1 MFHFWSSIVNQFD
14 CLFVNFE
21 RIIFSMKKLPCY
33 HAFLCECPKI
43 DPDPYYHLSPLFC
56 MFFIFSI
63 YRFCCLHTHT
73 YVLFAIWI
81 VVVVVFFFD
90 DKFRIFSFK
99 YMMMADNA
107 SLQVS
112 MIDLS
117 VFMLLCWFASFVHC
131 PLFLHEKQFMLKN
144 RCQIHGCWS
153 IFFIIFL
160 RKLIV
165 VYVVKEKW

>member
-81 VVVVVFFFD
+81 VVVVVVFLM
-90 DKFRIFSFK
+90 INLEFSASNTWWWLIMHLFK
-99 YMMMADNA
+99 CQWLICLSLCCYVDLHHLYIVLYFYMKNN
-107 SLQVS
+107 
-112 MIDLS
+112 
-117 VFMLLCWFASFVHC
+117 LC
-131 PLFLHEKQFMLKN
+131 
-144 RCQIHGCWS
+144 
-153 IFFIIFL
+153 
-160 RKLIV
+160 
-165 VYVVKEKW
+165 